1 MNIPLW
7 SFPAAGSRRPAESM
21 AEEKK
26 REDSPRRNKVKN
38 LPPFPGRK
46 EGDWSSKVLLRQ
58 EKPVIGAAVPSPES
72 ATAESAA
79 AEQASHRH
87 AAPGSGVLYGCPPR
101 SPALRAVLLIR
112 SSLVGEATDNFFN
125 VRTVGDGLV
134 LAESQLRRNA
144 QIERLC
150 QLPADIA
157 RGGGKPAP
165 ISFGSPCRCE

>member
-7 SFPAAGSRRPAESM
+7 SFPCGRQPASCRVDGRREEKRGQSPAEQSQ
-21 AEEKK
+21 KSPPSPDGK
-26 REDSPRRNKVKN
+26 REIGAAKYCCVRKSRLSKPPCPRRNRRQRSQRQPN
-38 LPPFPGRK
+38 RQATAMPPRLGESLRLP
-46 EGDWSSKVLLRQ
+46 
-58 EKPVIGAAVPSPES
+58 AAVS
-72 ATAESAA
+72 
-79 AEQASHRH
+79 
-87 AAPGSGVLYGCPPR
+87 
-101 SPALRAVLLIR
+101 ALRAVLLIR

-157 RGGGKPAP
+157 
-165 ISFGSPCRCE
+165 